1 MKNLIALW
9 AFLLILIFQPHHTT
23 AQVELGECDGHSQD
37 EKVMT
42 NVNKAVKALQ
52 ERNLQMAKIYVG
64 NIQKLAP
71 EHPHYYYLNGEV
83 LLRQGQMDN
92 AVGSWNKLFAIC
104 PDYRADLYFFSGVIL
119 YETGKEEEGK
129 ANLRKFLTL
138 SERDRSFD
146 KEAKAIL
153 KEGDILQDLLANPV
167 AFDPQP
173 VKGVSTE
180 LDEYLAIISPDNQ
193 YCFFTRKTKTFNKY
207 DGPGAAEQVV
217 ELFSVAERIE
227 AGVYTVGK
235 PLSEPFNSQFNEG
248 GASITADN
256 NEMFL
261 TICAAGK
268 DGYNNCDLYS
278 VKREYGQW
286 GAVKSLGP
294 HINAPNSW
302 ESQVSVSPNGQTIYF
317 ASDRAGGRGGIDLY
331 KCERQPDG
339 TWGAPINLGPNINTP
354 QDEKS
359 PFIHADSQTL
369 YFSSNGH
376 PGIGGFD
383 IFMSKFR
390 GGDWEEPKNIG
401 YPINSEKDEVG
412 LFVSL
417 DGKKGFFNSNKL
429 KRAGVGGWDLFSF
442 DLPQNVRPEEVTLL
456 SGTLLD
462 GDRPTNEA
470 TTLTLKNLKT
480 KEETNIQVDEATGN
494 YAHVVRKA
502 DQADLIVKVEKQGVA
517 FNSKFVDAAEAGDE
531 GVIKADF
538 EVSPMA
544 VGKEYRLND
553 INFATNSF
561 ELDKKAQFI
570 IDEFVNFLK
579 VNPSVKV
586 EIQGHTDNIGNPSD
600 NQALSVNRAKS
611 VYNYLLQK
619 GITSS
624 RLQSAGYGQ
633 DRPIADNNTEKGRA
647 KNRRTVFVI
656 TTM

>member
-1 MKNLIALW
+1 MKNLLATAI
-9 AFLLILIFQPHHTT
+9 LLLTLVLSPITVQS
-23 AQVELGECDGHSQD
+23 QVELGECEDVPQD
-37 EKVMT
+37 EKVMVH
-42 NVNKAVKALQ
+42 VNKAVKALQ
-52 ERNLQMAKIYVG
+52 EKNLPMAKIYVN
-64 NIQKLAP
+64 NIQKVA
-71 EHPHYYYLNGEV
+71 EAHPHFYYLNGEV
-83 LLRQGQMDN
+83 LLRQGNMEQ
-92 AVGSWNKLFAIC
+92 AVDSWEKLFAIC
-104 PDYRADLYFFSGVIL
+104 PDYRADLYFFAGVIL

-129 ANLRKFLTL
+129 AHLRKFLTL
-138 SERDRSFD
+138 QDRDRGFD

-153 KEGDILQDLLANPV
+153 KEGEVLQELLNNPV
-167 AFDPQP
+167 PFDPQP

-193 YCFFTRKTKTFNKY
+193 YCLFTRKTKTFNKY

-217 ELFSVAERIE
+217 ELFTIAERIE
-227 AGVYTVGK
+227 PGVYSIGK
-235 PLSEPFNSQFNEG
+235 PLTEPFNSQFNEG

-261 TICAAGK
+261 TICASGK
-268 DGYNNCDLYS
+268 DGYNNCDLFS

-286 GAVKSLGP
+286 GAVKSLGA
-294 HINAPNSW
+294 HINGAASW
-302 ESQVSVSPNGQTIYF
+302 ESQISVSPDGKTLYF
-317 ASDRAGGRGGIDLY
+317 ASDRTGGKGGIDLY
-331 KCERQPDG
+331 KCERLADG
-339 TWGAPINLGPNINTP
+339 TWSAPMNLGGNINTA

-376 PGIGGFD
+376 PGVGGLD

-390 GGDWEEPKNIG
+390 SNDWEEPKNIG

-462 GDRPTNEA
+462 GDRPTQE
-470 TTLTLKNLKT
+470 TTSLTIKNLKT
-480 KEETNIQVDEATGN
+480 KEETTIQVDETTGN
-494 YAHVVRKA
+494 YAHVVRKSE
-502 DQADLIVKVEKQGVA
+502 QADLIVKVEKQGVA
-517 FNSKFVDAAEAGDE
+517 FNSKFVDASESGDE

-538 EVSPMA
+538 EVSPMT

-561 ELDKKAQFI
+561 DLDRKAKII
-570 IDEFVNFLK
+570 IDEFVTFLRA
-579 VNPSVKV
+579 NPSVKV
-586 EIQGHTDNIGNPSD
+586 EIQGHTDNVGNAAE
-600 NQALSVNRAKS
+600 NQQLSVNRARS
-611 VYNYLLQK
+611 VYNYLIQQ
-619 GITSS
+619 GISAA
-624 RLQSAGYGQ
+624 RLQSAGYGP
-633 DRPIADNNTEKGRA
+633 DKPIANNNTESGRA

-656 TTM
+656 VSK

>member
-1 MKNLIALW
+1 MKQFLSQWALLVT
-9 AFLLILIFQPHHTT
+9 LLLGTMAAQ

-37 EKVMT
+37 EKVMA
-42 NVNKAVKALQ
+42 NVNKAVRALQ

-71 EHPHYYYLNGEV
+71 EQPHFFYLNGEV
-83 LLRQGQMDN
+83 LLRQGQMEK
-92 AVGSWNKLFAIC
+92 AVAAWEQLFAVC
-104 PDYRADLYFFSGVIL
+104 PDYRADLYFFAGVIL
-119 YETGKEEEGK
+119 YETGKEAAGK
-129 ANLRKFLTL
+129 DHLRKFLTL

-153 KEGDILQDLLANPV
+153 KESDVLQELLANPV

-193 YCFFTRKTKTFNKY
+193 FCFFTRKTKLFDKY

-217 ELFSVAERIE
+217 ELFSVSERIS
-227 AGVYTVGK
+227 AGVYTIGK
-235 PLSEPFNSQFNEG
+235 PLPEPFNSQFNEG

-261 TICAAGK
+261 TICATGK
-268 DGYNNCDLYS
+268 DGYNNCDIFS
-278 VKREYGQW
+278 VKREYGHW
-286 GAVKSLGP
+286 GAVQSLGA
-294 HINAPNSW
+294 HINSPSSW
-302 ESQVSVSPNGQTIYF
+302 ESQVSVAPNGQSIYF
-317 ASDRAGGRGGIDLY
+317 ASDRPGGKGGVDLY
-331 KCERQPDG
+331 KCERQTDG
-339 TWGAPINLGPNINTP
+339 TWSAPINLGSSINTA

-376 PGIGGFD
+376 TGIGGFD

-442 DLPQNVRPEEVTLL
+442 DLPVNVRPEEVTLI
-456 SGTLLD
+456 SGTLFD
-462 GDRPTNEA
+462 GDQPTTTP

-480 KEETNIQVDEATGN
+480 SEETKIEVAEGTGT

-502 DQADLIVKVEKQGVA
+502 EQADLIVKVEKQGVA
-517 FNSKFVDAAEAGDE
+517 FNSKFVDAMESGDE
-531 GVIKADF
+531 GVVQADF
-538 EVSPMA
+538 EVSPMTL
-544 VGKEYRLND
+544 GKEYRLND

-561 ELDKKAQFI
+561 ELDKKAKYI
-570 IDEFVNFLK
+570 IDEFVTFLRE
-579 VNPSVKV
+579 NPAVKV
-586 EIQGHTDNIGNPSD
+586 DIQGHTDNVGNVGE
-600 NQALSVNRAKS
+600 NQLLSVNRAKS
-611 VYNYLLQK
+611 VYNYLLTK
-619 GITSS
+619 GIATN
-624 RLQSAGYGQ
+624 RLQSSGYGP
-633 DRPIADNNTEKGRA
+633 DRPIANNATEVGRA